1 MADQYVI
8 RPISD
13 DEYAAFRRVHDHSF
27 NSGPAPAARWPRLR
41 RQFEADRS
49 LAAFDPALPAGL
61 GLVGTTG
68 VYSFLMAVP
77 GAVFPVAGVTAVSVL
92 PTHRRRGILRSLM
105 TRQIADIAARAEEPI
120 AALWASETPLYGRYG
135 YGRASSHA
143 SFRFGRGEG
152 ALSALAPVDPGLTLR
167 LAEPAAVRAD
177 LAKVYDTVLSGQPG
191 FFTRDDDWWERV
203 LDDPAEDRAGA
214 SPLRCLLAADG
225 SAARGYALYRST
237 PRWEEG
243 TVLPDGVINVWE
255 LVAADPAAGAALWRD
270 LLSRDLIGCVT
281 ADLRS
286 ADDPLLYQL
295 YDSRRARVRVVDN
308 LWVRVIDLPGAL
320 SRRAYSCPVD
330 VVLEVTDPLLPGNA
344 GRWRLRAAGPVG
356 AGGAG
361 GGGAGGVDC
370 ARTDEPA
377 DIALDVRELG
387 AAYLGGTRL
396 ATLAAAGLVDERRP
410 GAVGALSTA
419 MSWEPAPWCPRI
431 F

>member
-1 MADQYVI
+1 MADQYEI

-13 DEYAAFRRVHDHSF
+13 GEYAAFRRVHDHSF

-41 RQFEADRS
+41 RQFEAERS
-49 LAAFDPALPAGL
+49 LAAFDPGLPAGL

-68 VYSFLMAVP
+68 VYSFQMAVP
-77 GAVFPVAGVTAVSVL
+77 GAVFPVAGVSAVSVL

-105 TRQIADIAARAEEPI
+105 SRQIADIAARGEEPI

-143 SFRFGRGEG
+143 FFRFGRGEG
-152 ALSALAPVDPGLTLR
+152 ALSALAPVDPELTLR
-167 LAEPAAVRAD
+167 LAEAAEAAAD

-191 FFTRDDDWWERV
+191 FFTRDGDWWERV
-203 LDDPAEDRAGA
+203 LDDPAEERRGS

-225 SAARGYALYRST
+225 DSVRGYALYRST

-243 TVLPDGVINVWE
+243 TVLPDGAISVWE
-255 LVAADPAAGAALWRD
+255 LIAADPAASAALWRD
-270 LLSRDLIGCVT
+270 LLSRDLIAEVT
-281 ADLRS
+281 ADLRPT
-286 ADDPLLYQL
+286 DDPLLYQL
-295 YDSRRARVRVVDN
+295 HDSRRARPRVADN
-308 LWVRVIDLPGAL
+308 LWVRVIDLPSAL
-320 SRRAYSCPVD
+320 ARRAYAGPAD
-330 VVLEVTDPLLPGNA
+330 VVLEVTDALLPANA
-344 GRWRLRAAGPVG
+344 GRWRLRAAGP
-356 AGGAG
+356 GGA
-361 GGGAGGVDC
+361 ADC

-396 ATLAAAGLVDERRP
+396 AALAAAGLVSELRP
-410 GAVGALSTA
+410 GAVGRLSTA
-419 MSWEPAPWCPRI
+419 MSWDPAPWCPRI